1 MTVILLAAL
10 ALTGGC
16 KDEEYNLDVADYKEF
31 HLEAGRA
38 MCAKM
43 QECYAPFLRTLR
55 PEFQRRVDEESCM
68 KSMRQDLDRK
78 IAVHTPE
85 IQQLSRVCYSEL
97 LQRNCKEFIVGTVF
111 IPACQAL
118 MEKTSAE
125 FQKYPALL
133 RELNRD
139 RAEDPL
145 PSNPSGAAD
154 PADPGDP
161 MISGPGDG
169 KRSL

>member
-1 MTVILLAAL
+1 MPALLFAAL
-10 ALTGGC
+10 TLAVGC
-16 KDEEYNLDVADYKEF
+16 SEEKYNLDVADYKQF

-55 PEFQRRVDEESCM
+55 PEFQRKVDEDSCM
-68 KSMRQDLDRK
+68 EAMQQDLDK
-78 IAVHTPE
+78 KLAVHTVE

-97 LQRNCKEFIVGTVF
+97 LQSNCKEFIVGTVF

-133 RELNRD
+133 RELNHNSDEERLHSLNSD
-139 RAEDPL
+139 PARAEW
-145 PSNPSGAAD
+145 
-154 PADPGDP
+154 
-161 MISGPGDG
+161 
-169 KRSL
+169 